1 MPSYN
6 DQPPAFNDP
15 SAADEIYKL
24 IKDAIEVKT
33 LLAEAVAAVRKVDS
47 VAGTQFSKGLDAVD
61 KKYVDLMNESRSS
74 ATTLNGVIQDFV
86 DVIVPYSQMTEI
98 ALAKRVNKIKLETK
112 KTEAVAKKDLAPY
125 DAKLAK
131 LKAELN
137 ALVANLNKTSKKAKT
152 ESEAALK
159 AIETEVEN
167 ITAKINAQETEAVN
181 SESDELGSKVTSV
194 VEKFTGG
201 SRAKT
206 VTHANGQPAGQTTSI
221 VDSAIGSL
229 TGLLGGFMIG
239 GPAGGLFS
247 VVSKI
252 TAIGDFFSKPVT
264 GKNRQGEI
272 DAKVKELESAKKEAR
287 EKVEEIEAAIQEAT
301 VLADSFSGLD
311 GRLGHFDVVWNK
323 VLADSH
329 ALGEY
334 IEGQTFDEQE
344 IIQRVNAEAEVYEG
358 LRRALDDYALRVTI

>member
-33 LLAEAVAAVRKVDS
+33 LLADAVSAVRKVDS

-137 ALVANLNKTSKKAKT
+137 ALVDNLNKTSEKVKT

-159 AIETEVEN
+159 AIETEVE
-167 ITAKINAQETEAVN
+167 KINAQIRAQEAEAVN
-181 SESDELGSKVTSV
+181 DKSDNFGSKLTNG
-194 VEKFTGG
+194 VEKLTRGG
-201 SRAKT
+201 RANT
-206 VTHANGQPAGQTTSI
+206 VTHGQPAGQAASV

-252 TAIGDFFSKPVT
+252 SAIGDFFSKPVT
-264 GKNRQGEI
+264 GKDRQGEI

-287 EKVEEIEAAIQEAT
+287 EKVDEIEAAIQEAAQL
-301 VLADSFSGLD
+301 VDSFSGLH

-334 IEGQTFDEQE
+334 IEGQTFDEQA
-344 IIQRVNAEAEVYEG
+344 IIERVNSEAEVYEG
-358 LRRALDDYALRVTI
+358 LRRALDDYSLRVTI